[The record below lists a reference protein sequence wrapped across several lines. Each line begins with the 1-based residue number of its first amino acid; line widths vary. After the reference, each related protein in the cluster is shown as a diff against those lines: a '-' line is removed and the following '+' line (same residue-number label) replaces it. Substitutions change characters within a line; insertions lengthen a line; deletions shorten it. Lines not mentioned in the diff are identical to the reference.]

1 MQAKSHFTLDRKIT
15 MPLQT
20 SDYYRTHLA
29 PLHQELL
36 THPITL
42 HYLSGNGIRYDG
54 ADLIGANRFVFPFG
68 TLSTL
73 ELAHLFSIFN
83 GSRVH
88 SQAQHSNGADDA
100 PPGMY
105 FTVINTKLL
114 QGPHKN
120 RSGIFVEETGTAGLH
135 IDGLHID
142 HFFLNKQITP
152 PMLGTIAFAL
162 CAITAH
168 LAGLRTISLIAAG
181 GKGYNRR
188 HVGYKFWPK
197 LGFDAAL
204 VPGEIDGVAHL
215 QGCRAV
221 QEVRQRD
228 LAWWETNGSQ
238 RLMTFDLDSAPGTAW
253 QKLLPY
259 ASGKI
264 SSGGQHG

>member
-1 MQAKSHFTLDRKIT
+1 

-29 PLHQELL
+29 PLHQQLL
-36 THPITL
+36 THPITQ
-42 HYLSGNGIRYDG
+42 HYLSGSGIRYN
-54 ADLIGANRFVFPFG
+54 GANLIDANTFDFPFG
-68 TLSTL
+68 TFSTL

-88 SQAQHSNGADDA
+88 MQAQNFDGPDDA

-105 FTVINTKLL
+105 FTVVNTKLL

-120 RSGIFVEETGTAGLH
+120 KSGIFVEETETAGLH

-142 HFFLNKQITP
+142 HFFLNKKVTP

-168 LAGLRTISLIAAG
+168 LAGLQTISLIAAG
-181 GKGYNRR
+181 GKGFDRR
-188 HVGYKFWPK
+188 HAGYTFWPK
-197 LGFDAAL
+197 LGFNAAL

-215 QGCRAV
+215 QGCRTV
-221 QEVRQRD
+221 QEVCQRD

-253 QKLLPY
+253 QKLVLY
-259 ASGKI
+259 TSGKI
-264 SSGGQHG
+264 SSGEQHD